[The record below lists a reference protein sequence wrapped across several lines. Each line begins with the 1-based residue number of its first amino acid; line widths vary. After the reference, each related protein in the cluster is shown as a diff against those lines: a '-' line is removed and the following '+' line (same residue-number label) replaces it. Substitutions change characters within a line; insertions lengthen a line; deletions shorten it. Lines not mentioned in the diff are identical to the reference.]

1 MNAFGTPAQPSPTA
15 VTMDGWLQM
24 HHQPWF
30 PLVEARPD
38 GVFRYTCGE
47 PVRSPESSGRQ
58 VGFRLSTIDQ

>member
-1 MNAFGTPAQPSPTA
+1 MHVPYTSAQLSSTA
-15 VTMDGWLQM
+15 ITMDDWLQM

-47 PVRSPESSGRQ
+47 RGVNVNRLTLEPEGHSC
-58 VGFRLSTIDQ
+58 D